1 MNIHFGPAGNSKSFY
16 DEGGKRSVQM
26 PAWLRERGLDIYEY
40 SCGRGV
46 NLGLETAAEIGR
58 AAREAGVGVSIDAP
72 YLIHFANPDPD
83 KRAKSRDY
91 IYRSAEL
98 AGPLGAQRVVFHPGS
113 TKGMPRAEALAM
125 ALEEMPRLMEE
136 LAAQLQETAEK
147 LDPAKLTGEELES
160 YIKSRSGDLWICPE
174 TMGKINQLGDLDEV
188 LALCQ
193 CHPKLLPAIDFGH
206 LNARTQG
213 GLKGEEDYARV
224 LDAMGQALDADKLQQ
239 FHIHFSHIEY
249 TQAGEKQHLTFED
262 EVYGPFFEPLAVQ
275 LVRRGLTPWII
286 CESKDTMAE
295 DALRMKQCYQK
306 AGGILG

>member
-58 AAREAGVGVSIDAP
+58 AAREAGVGVSIHAP
-72 YLIHFANPDPD
+72 YFINFANPDPD

-136 LAAQLQETAEK
+136 LAAQ
-147 LDPAKLTGEELES
+147 GH
-160 YIKSRSGDLWICPE
+160 GDLWICPE